1 MKSKK
6 NDNMGLNAKLFGKI
20 IFWWVITVPVAFGVS
35 ALVEEVVKHV

>member
-1 MKSKK
+1 
-6 NDNMGLNAKLFGKI
+6 MGLNAKLFAKI